1 MNNNNEFG
9 DYFDIHNLYINK
21 FRKARFYAVQWLNED
36 LILNSQVNQFFPLRN
51 KQSNLQNSLFIN
63 FNQAYNAAKKYCL
76 ENSIIAK
83 QSNLIIVPASYDFI
97 FERIIL
103 LYGIIKEI

>member
-21 FRKARFYAVQWLNED
+21 FRQARFYAVQWLNED

-51 KQSNLQNSLFIN
+51 KQSNL
-63 FNQAYNAAKKYCL
+63 
-76 ENSIIAK
+76 
-83 QSNLIIVPASYDFI
+83 IIVPASYDFI